1 MDGERPW
8 DNLDSGLVTILSLR
22 KGLRSAMRAEVKIIL
37 SEPVGTCIASNSKE
51 VGQLVDDTHVALKE
65 FETVLK
71 NTQ

>member
-1 MDGERPW
+1 
-8 DNLDSGLVTILSLR
+8 
-22 KGLRSAMRAEVKIIL
+22 MRAEVKIIL